1 MPAATAQGTDR
12 ALLIVNPRSGGG
24 KAQRYALVDA
34 CRTRGIEPI
43 VLKPEDDVASVAAA
57 AVAGADVIGVAGGD
71 GSMAP
76 VAAVAARYDIP
87 FVCVPAGTRNHFAF
101 DLGIDRHDV
110 VGALD
115 AFRHGDERRI
125 DMASVNGRLFVNNVS
140 MGWYGKV
147 VGSPEYRDAKVKT
160 VLEMLPELVGP
171 RAARSY
177 LRFNGPDGKEY
188 LGAHV
193 VLVSNNPYELDRPTP
208 HGKRNGI
215 DQGTLGVVAASPPS
229 LPAVAEGP
237 GGEPDGWM
245 EWATPTFRVDSESAV
260 EAGLDGEALTLPPP
274 LLFHL
279 LPLALRVRL
288 RRGHGLARPWLP

>member
-1 MPAATAQGTDR
+1 MPAATAERTDH
-12 ALLIVNPRSGGG
+12 AVLIVNPRSGGG

-43 VLKPEDDVASVAAA
+43 VLGPEDDVASVAAA
-57 AVAGADVIGVAGGD
+57 AVATADVIGVAGGD

-76 VAAVAARYDIP
+76 VAAVAARYDVP
-87 FVCVPAGTRNHFAF
+87 FVCVPAGTRNHLAF
-101 DLGIDRHDV
+101 DLGIDRRDV

-115 AFRHGDERRI
+115 AFRDGDERRI
-125 DMASVNGRLFVNNVS
+125 DMASVNGRVFVNNVS

-147 VGSPEYRDAKVKT
+147 VRSPEYRDAKAKR
-160 VLEMLPELVGP
+160 VLEMLPELLGP
-171 RAARSY
+171 RAPSSH
-177 LRFNGPDGKEY
+177 LRFNGPDGRAF
-188 LGAHV
+188 LGMHML
-193 VLVSNNPYELDRPTP
+193 LVSNNPYELDRPTP

-215 DQGTLGVVAASPPS
+215 DQGTLGVVAASPP
-229 LPAVAEGP
+229 LPAVVEEPA
-237 GGEPDGWM
+237 GELHGWL

-274 LLFHL
+274 LLFQS

-288 RRGHGLARPWLP
+288 GRGHGLARPWLP